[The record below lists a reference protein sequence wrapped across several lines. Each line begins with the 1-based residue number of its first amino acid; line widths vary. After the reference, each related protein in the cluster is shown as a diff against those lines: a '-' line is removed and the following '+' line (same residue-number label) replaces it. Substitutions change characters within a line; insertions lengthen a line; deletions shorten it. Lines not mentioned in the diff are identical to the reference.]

1 MLKEHVPGPRA
12 ASSARKADLAVLL
25 TLGAL
30 AGAYLFD
37 AWRASPEVYNLI
49 FVAPVTLLLLL
60 LCLIEFVGQWRGAA
74 AAPEAVQPAATAA
87 RVIALFAGYVLSLP
101 WLGFD
106 AGTWLF
112 VSAFLRLHGERRT
125 VWALGYG
132 LAFSLPVALFFSA
145 MLPYPMPMRLLAS
158 EY

>member
-1 MLKEHVPGPRA
+1 MSDPRA
-12 ASSARKADLAVLL
+12 GNGGRKADLAVLL
-25 TLGAL
+25 ALGGL
-30 AGAYLFD
+30 AGWYLFD
-37 AWRASPEVYNLI
+37 AWRASAQVYNLI
-49 FVAPVTLLLLL
+49 FVAPVTVLLLL
-60 LCLIEFVGQWRGAA
+60 LCLIEFAGQLRGAA
-74 AAPEAVQPAATAA
+74 AAPEALQPAAAA
-87 RVIALFAGYVLSLP
+87 APVIALFAAYVLSLP

-132 LAFSLPVALFFSA
+132 LAFSLPTALFFSA
-145 MLPYPMPMRLLAS
+145 MLPYPMPMLLLAS

>member
-1 MLKEHVPGPRA
+1 MSGPRA
-12 ASSARKADLAVLL
+12 GNGGRKADLAVLL
-25 TLGAL
+25 ALGGLAL
-30 AGAYLFD
+30 WYLFD
-37 AWRASPEVYNLI
+37 AWRASVQVYNLI
-49 FVAPVTLLLLL
+49 FVAPVTVLLLL
-60 LCLIEFVGQWRGAA
+60 LCLIEFVGQLRGAA
-74 AAPEAVQPAATAA
+74 AAPEALQPAAAA
-87 RVIALFAGYVLSLP
+87 APVIALFAAYVLSLP

-132 LAFSLPVALFFSA
+132 LAFSLPTALFFSA
-145 MLPYPMPMRLLAS
+145 MLPYPMPMLLLAS

>member
-1 MLKEHVPGPRA
+1 MSEPRA
-12 ASSARKADLAVLL
+12 GNGGRKADLAVLL
-25 TLGAL
+25 ALGGL
-30 AGAYLFD
+30 AGWYLFD
-37 AWRASPEVYNLI
+37 AWRASAQVYNLI
-49 FVAPVTLLLLL
+49 FVAPVTVLLLL
-60 LCLIEFVGQWRGAA
+60 LCLIEFAGQWRGAA
-74 AAPEAVQPAATAA
+74 AAPEALQPVAAAA
-87 RVIALFAGYVLSLP
+87 PVIALFAAYVLSLP

-132 LAFSLPVALFFSA
+132 LAFSLPTALFFSA
-145 MLPYPMPMRLLAS
+145 MLPYPMPMLLLAS